1 LEHGRPIRH
10 PRSRVCS
17 MFFLSLTSITRHVE
31 QCSRCCASVGLH
43 FEQCWRQ
50 RVPSCSILNMTWT
63 FMMSITSLQFAVHL
77 DPASTWAQVGPKI
90 AQLEELFGGS
100 PGPSW
105 AQPGPILHVYLHYF
119 HCFFPFD
126 EGSCKAMFPTLGLS
140 WAQLRQMPPHR
151 TNSCVLSPTCRT
163 PVGLKLG
170 PSWSLAQVR
179 PKLACDQVW
188 PQSAFGWAK

>member
-1 LEHGRPIRH
+1 MLSNVPDVVPPLGCTSSNADAKGSQVAPSWTWPGLSWCPSHH
-10 PRSRVCS
+10 CNLRSV
-17 MFFLSLTSITRHVE
+17 
-31 QCSRCCASVGLH
+31 
-43 FEQCWRQ
+43 W
-50 RVPSCSILNMTWT
+50 N
-63 FMMSITSLQFAVHL
+63 
-77 DPASTWAQVGPKI
+77 PASTWAQVGPKI
-90 AQLEELFGGS
+90 AQIEELFGGS

-179 PKLACDQVW
+179 PKLACDQV
-188 PQSAFGWAK
+188 